1 VNFISW
7 LALIG
12 AVLMVIALSSTF
24 LRRLPVSGA
33 MVYLALGVGAGP
45 LGLGLIR
52 VDPIGDA
59 NWLEHVT
66 EIVLIVSLF
75 VGGLKLRLPP
85 HAPEWR
91 AAYRLAGPV
100 MLLGIAGVTLLGYF
114 AFGLTPAAALL
125 LGAVLAPT
133 DPVLASEVT
142 VANAKDKD
150 RMRYA
155 LSGEAGLNDGAAF
168 PFVILALLLV
178 ENNGQLG
185 SWLGGWALERLLW
198 AVPVGLAVGYGLGWT
213 FGRIAIEI
221 RRRSTEAVAA
231 HDLLVLALVL
241 LSYSAAEF
249 AHGWGFLAAFAAGL
263 GLRRAEFS
271 SSKKAAPLSQQELNA
286 FASGNLPADA
296 PAELI
301 LAQEEQLAQSD
312 HPVIA
317 SGQVLREVLSFGE
330 ALERLMSVAVVV
342 LVGALVSVAWDWRG
356 VIVALLL
363 FVVIRPLAVMIGLIG
378 TPTDGRQRTMIA
390 WFGLRGIGT
399 LYYLAYAVGEGVGRT
414 RAIEVW
420 SLALTVVACSIV
432 VHGISVTPL
441 LDGYE
446 RALERRRNRRAPS
459 ARA

>member
-1 VNFISW
+1 MNFIAW
-7 LALIG
+7 LALVG
-12 AVLMVIALSSTF
+12 AVLMFIALSSTF
-24 LRRLPVSGA
+24 LRRLPISGA
-33 MVYLALGVGAGP
+33 MIYLALGVTAGP

-59 NWLEHVT
+59 NWLERVT

-75 VGGLKLRLPP
+75 VGGVKLRLPLN
-85 HAPEWR
+85 AREWS

-100 MLLGIAGVTLLGYF
+100 MLLGIGGVALFGYF
-114 AFGLTPAAALL
+114 VLGLTPAAALL

-142 VANAKDKD
+142 VTNAKDKD

-185 SWLGGWALERLLW
+185 AWLGNWALERLLW
-198 AVPVGLAVGYGLGWT
+198 AIPVGLAIGYGLGWA

-221 RRRSTEAVAA
+221 RRRSTEAVSA

-263 GLRRAEFS
+263 GFRRAEFS
-271 SSKKAAPLSQQELNA
+271 SSKEAAPLSKQELSA
-286 FASGNLPADA
+286 FAPGELPANA
-296 PAELI
+296 PAELV
-301 LAQEEQLAQSD
+301 LAREDQLAQSD

-342 LVGALVSVAWDWRG
+342 LVGALVSAAWDWRG
-356 VIVALLL
+356 VIVALVL

-378 TPTDGRQRTMIA
+378 TPTDGRQRAMIA

-414 RAIEVW
+414 RAVEVW

-432 VHGISVTPL
+432 VHGVSVTPL

-446 RALERRRNRRAPS
+446 RALERRRNRRVQEVKA
-459 ARA
+459 